1 MIDLV
6 QEAFDLGISP
16 FPPPDSTLVRRR
28 LGTLSLMVCGAP
40 AYLEKHPAPQSPADL
55 AHHNCLR
62 YPYAPSPDEWQ
73 FLDAD
78 GNPVVARISGSLISS
93 SSETTHAAAMAGIG
107 LILTSPFLV
116 ADLIASGALVP
127 LLPEYR
133 AQQLEINALYPHRRH
148 LSCKVRA
155 FIDMLVDRFAEQ
167 QRRNLAR
174 LGWD

>member
-1 MIDLV
+1 MKRTRKKHSA
-6 QEAFDLGISP
+6 AFKAKVALAAIRATGPSP
-16 FPPPDSTLVRRR
+16 SWRCIL
-28 LGTLSLMVCGAP
+28 
-40 AYLEKHPAPQSPADL
+40 H
-55 AHHNCLR
+55 

-127 LLPEYR
+127 LLPGYR

-148 LSCKVRA
+148 LSAKVRA

-167 QRRNLAR
+167 QRWLDAKIEQ
-174 LGWD
+174 

>member
-1 MIDLV
+1 LLRTDSRREGHPSAASRAGER
-6 QEAFDLGISP
+6 EATVG
-16 FPPPDSTLVRRR
+16 RR

-93 SSETTHAAAMAGIG
+93 GSGTTHAAAMAGIG
-107 LILTSPFLV
+107 R
-116 ADLIASGALVP
+116 
-127 LLPEYR
+127 Y
-133 AQQLEINALYPHRRH
+133 
-148 LSCKVRA
+148 
-155 FIDMLVDRFAEQ
+155 
-167 QRRNLAR
+167 
-174 LGWD
+174 